1 MSRDKL
7 QRFCSARINFKG
19 KIGGKRNPVNHGGR
33 GVGSAS
39 FSTVCR
45 LASSLFRERD
55 LAQVI
60 CLQDRLGGLWRWRT
74 GLLFIQE
81 KNQQFRQC
89 MVCIQ
94 ESVMRQF
101 QLSSDHMPRV
111 KSFLK
116 G

>member
-1 MSRDKL
+1 MEAGEWVLPPSPLRADWP
-7 QRFCSARINFKG
+7 A
-19 KIGGKRNPVNHGGR
+19 P
-33 GVGSAS
+33 
-39 FSTVCR
+39 
-45 LASSLFRERD
+45 SSERD

>member
-45 LASSLFRERD
+45 LASSLFRERSCPSD
-55 LAQVI
+55 LPAGSLRGTMEVENWPSFYP
-60 CLQDRLGGLWRWRT
+60 G
-74 GLLFIQE
+74 
-81 KNQQFRQC
+81 K
-89 MVCIQ
+89 
-94 ESVMRQF
+94 ESTV
-101 QLSSDHMPRV
+101 
-111 KSFLK
+111 
-116 G
+116 